1 LSLKCAQQEQ
11 NGSADACA
19 WLAVAADYGLLNNPN
34 HGAADFYLAM
44 AVNQGYSNPRYTS
57 QGYGEGERQQ
67 PATHPDMLGL
77 DWVRTSD
84 PDAAFLLALLV
95 PALSETWLHVAARDT
110 TEAEL
115 GRDKLRVFGCVELG
129 SRLRKHTLQ
138 VCPRLGDP
146 RLGQC
151 AVSDLALEIEPWGTR
166 FLDKADS
173 CRLLEEL
180 GAIFWS
186 KQRCQARGPGR
197 AHCALLLL
205 QVSDAVKSE

>member
-1 LSLKCAQQEQ
+1 
-11 NGSADACA
+11 
-19 WLAVAADYGLLNNPN
+19 
-34 HGAADFYLAM
+34 M
-44 AVNQGYSNPRYTS
+44 AVHQGYSSEAYGS
-57 QGYGEGERQQ
+57 QSYGEGQTPTVTR
-67 PATHPDMLGL
+67 PDMLGL

-186 KQRCQARGPGR
+186 KQRCSRGQG
-197 AHCALLLL
+197 HCALLLL